1 MEMTKKEKGKTERIS
16 HIEQLPFKLP
26 NKLQN
31 NELFNYKKKKK
42 QKKFKHNLNLH
53 FCLYDHK
60 IEIFSNIASF

>member
-31 NELFNYKKKKK
+31 NELFNYKKEKKTK
-42 QKKFKHNLNLH
+42 
-53 FCLYDHK
+53 
-60 IEIFSNIASF
+60 EIQT